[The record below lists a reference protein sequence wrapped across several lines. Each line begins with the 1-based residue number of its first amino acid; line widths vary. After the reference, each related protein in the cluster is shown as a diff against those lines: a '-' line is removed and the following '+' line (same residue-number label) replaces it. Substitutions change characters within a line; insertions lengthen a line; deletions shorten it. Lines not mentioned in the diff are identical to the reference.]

1 MILKIQGD
9 FCMVDFAKIIS
20 KILPYFKFIYSNET
34 MYIALRDITK
44 KQEAQNTMSKAFR
57 PVKSYYI
64 KEINETNILN
74 EEESVAIWC
83 KDNFVA
89 LDRQRFEIENQ
100 EKLCRAWKALDN
112 MEIELQNKIDKDRG
126 CGE

>member
-1 MILKIQGD
+1 MILKVQGD
-9 FCMVDFAKIIS
+9 FGMADFAKIIG
-20 KILPYFKFIYSNET
+20 KISPYFKFIYSNET

-44 KQEAQNTMSKAFR
+44 KQEAQDTMSKTFR
-57 PVKSYYI
+57 PVKNYYI

-83 KDNFVA
+83 KDNFVT

-100 EKLCRAWKALDN
+100 EKLHRAWTALDN
-112 MEIELQNKIDKDRG
+112 MEIDLQKKIEEIKKN
-126 CGE
+126 

>member
-44 KQEAQNTMSKAFR
+44 KQEAQNTMYKAFR

-89 LDRQRFEIENQ
+89 LDR
-100 EKLCRAWKALDN
+100 
-112 MEIELQNKIDKDRG
+112 
-126 CGE
+126 